1 MKENN
6 KVFGTIT
13 DRQIEIIVAVLNTKG
28 ISGTFIRN
36 DLGRLNFI
44 LSAMG
49 TLVGQIDLSSN
60 VSFDASIASIA
71 HSLPNE
77 LAVSY
82 EEILDIIEGFHF
94 HEDEHFNKF
103 IELRK
108 HFGEPKPESP
118 APAGTRPYGDPQ
130 RSDGWTRP
138 QTPPVV
144 HQAPHFRN
152 VGLPADW

>member
-13 DRQIEIIVAVLNTKG
+13 DRQIEIIVAILNTKG
-28 ISGTFIRN
+28 ISGTFIRG

-60 VSFDASIASIA
+60 VSFDTSIASIA
-71 HSLPNE
+71 HPLPNE
-77 LAVSY
+77 LSVSY
-82 EEILDIIEGFHF
+82 GEILDIIEGFYF
-94 HEDEHFNKF
+94 YEDELFNKF

-108 HFGEPKPESP
+108 HFGEPKPRPEP
-118 APAGTRPYGDPQ
+118 EPQVPAGTRPYGDPQ
-130 RSDGWTRP
+130 RSDGWIGDQVP
-138 QTPPVV
+138 S
-144 HQAPHFRN
+144 N
-152 VGLPADW
+152 